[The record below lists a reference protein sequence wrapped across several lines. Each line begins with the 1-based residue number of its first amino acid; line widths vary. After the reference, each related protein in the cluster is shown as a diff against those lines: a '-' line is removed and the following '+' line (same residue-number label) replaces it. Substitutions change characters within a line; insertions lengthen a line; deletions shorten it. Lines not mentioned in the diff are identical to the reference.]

1 MPLRTAWGGLKRNEM
16 DEDHALTVL
25 LAKLRALEIR
35 VRLLQD
41 RVDVIFANTIDHE
54 SRLQQLEEKI
64 EEKL

>member
-1 MPLRTAWGGLKRNEM
+1 M